1 MLQNKHLP
9 VRFTQHAL
17 DSARKRGTNQTEA
30 QSVIRN
36 APWRAAKHG
45 RMEAEMEFPYAGR
58 WNDRHYQSKKV
69 NPVFIIENQEIIIIT
84 VYCFYY

>member
-1 MLQNKHLP
+1 
-9 VRFTQHAL
+9 
-17 DSARKRGTNQTEA
+17 
-30 QSVIRN
+30 
-36 APWRAAKHG
+36 
-45 RMEAEMEFPYAGR
+45 MEFPYAGR